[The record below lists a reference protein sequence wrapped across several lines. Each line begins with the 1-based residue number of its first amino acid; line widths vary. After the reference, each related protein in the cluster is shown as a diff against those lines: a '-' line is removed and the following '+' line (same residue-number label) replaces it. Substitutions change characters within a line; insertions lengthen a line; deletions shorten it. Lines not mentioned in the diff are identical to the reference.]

1 MKRLFLSLA
10 ILGVCSIGI
19 FAQENEMKKNSVGFS
34 FTLFGAE
41 LHYERN
47 FNNYLSVLG
56 SVSYTTI
63 FIVDEFTVSAKG
75 RWYPFGKTWYLGL
88 GAGYILGGLSDYN
101 GGLLAGLLTAS
112 AYFPPLIIFAPL
124 LAIGEAAEYMKRTS
138 RESGLL
144 IQTNLGWK
152 IPPGRRWAVL
162 IDTGIDFNVKGISN
176 SIKAGIEKNTESPEG
191 PEYLLH
197 CLLPYLRLGFDFK
210 F

>member
-1 MKRLFLSLA
+1 MEFFMKRLFLSLA

-112 AYFPPLIIFAPL
+112 AYFPPLIIFDSERVLPTVNYFCPSACDW
-124 LAIGEAAEYMKRTS
+124 GGCGVYEAYFPGKRAFDTDQSWLEDTS
-138 RESGLL
+138 WQEMGCVDRYG
-144 IQTNLGWK
+144 N
-152 IPPGRRWAVL
+152 
-162 IDTGIDFNVKGISN
+162 
-176 SIKAGIEKNTESPEG
+176 
-191 PEYLLH
+191 
-197 CLLPYLRLGFDFK
+197 
-210 F
+210 